1 MMFLEAL
8 SSAFRAI
15 FGSAVTRYEA
25 RHRLLVGLA
34 AKLGFRVYN
43 KNLNWPGDKEFIK
56 IWTRF
61 PGSGK
66 LPHDRKFTLH
76 SIAKSVQNV
85 PGELVECGVFKGG
98 GSFVILS
105 GTKEKRLFGFD
116 SFEGLSEPDVIDRPD
131 SEKVFQ
137 WAKND
142 MRVPIAV
149 AQANLASFGERVRL
163 HPGWIPNEFDA
174 VADDTFALL
183 HIDVDLYDPTFASLD
198 FFYPR
203 MNLGGVIVC
212 DDYGFLSCP
221 GARMAMDDFFADKP
235 ENVVHLTSGQGIVF
249 MLGQHEIT
257 LAESAEAP

>member
-1 MMFLEAL
+1 MIFLKAL
-8 SSAFRAI
+8 SSVFRAV

-25 RHRLLVGLA
+25 RHRLLVGLGVI
-34 AKLGFRVYN
+34 LGFRVYN
-43 KNLNWPGDKEFIK
+43 KNLDWPDDEEFLE
-56 IWTRF
+56 IWRSF

-66 LPHDRKFTLH
+66 LIHERKFILH

-85 PGELVECGVFKGG
+85 PGEIVECGVFKGG

-116 SFEGLSEPDVIDRPD
+116 SFEGLSEPDVIDRP
-131 SEKVFQ
+131 SSKKVFR

-142 MRVPIAV
+142 MGVPIGV
-149 AQANLASFGERVRL
+149 AEANLSAFGERVRL
-163 HPGWIPNEFDA
+163 YPGWIPDEFDA

-203 MNLGGVIVC
+203 MNPGGVIVC
-212 DDYGFLSCP
+212 DDYGSSACP
-221 GARMAMDDFFADKP
+221 GAKRAMDDFFADKP

-249 MLGQHEIT
+249 VLDQNKISLT
-257 LAESAEAP
+257 ESSDA

>member
-1 MMFLEAL
+1 MVFLEAL
-8 SSAFRAI
+8 SLFFRGI
-15 FGSAVTRYEA
+15 FGATLQRYEA

-43 KNLNWPGDKEFIK
+43 KNLDWPEDEEFVE
-56 IWTRF
+56 IWGRF

-66 LPHDRKFTLH
+66 LAHDRKFILH

-116 SFEGLSEPDVIDRPD
+116 SFEGLSEPDIIDRPA

-142 MRVPIAV
+142 MSVPVAV
-149 AQANLASFGERVRL
+149 ADANLSSFGERVRL
-163 HPGWIPNEFDA
+163 YPGWIPDKFDA
-174 VADDTFALL
+174 ISDVTFALL

-203 MNLGGVIVC
+203 MNPGGVIVC

-221 GARMAMDDFFADKP
+221 GARMAMDDFFADKL

-249 MLGQHEIT
+249 VLGQNSVA
-257 LAESAEAP
+257 LKESAEAR